1 MLLAK
6 WIYTVFNYLHGSPPL
21 TATFNTEAVIN
32 VYVHCDQES
41 AGPARKKRKTGIDRV
56 EWLLKCDDEFPKPV
70 RHEKAMRS
78 NVTMKKRTLKAI
90 IKDTNERSNLH
101 RKTNRTENYFQ

>member
-1 MLLAK
+1 MPLAK
-6 WIYTVFNYLHGSPPL
+6 LISSLFNYLNGPQPI
-21 TATFNTEAVIN
+21 TATFNTNAVFN
-32 VYVHCDQES
+32 VFVDSGQES
-41 AGPARKKRKTGIDRV
+41 TGPARKKRKTGIDRV
-56 EWLLKCDDEFPKPV
+56 EWLLKCNDKFPKPV

-101 RKTNRTENYFQ
+101 RKTNHTENYFQ